1 MLHCNKSRKDG
12 LLLLFDFRKAHDS
25 IDHDYIYEVMESL
38 NFGKDMIDWMRLFLT
53 ERVAH
58 LLMGGHLTLK
68 ILMAQGDIISP
79 FIFNIAVEILL
90 IKITRSRHIKGIKL
104 QTEEEIKAQTF
115 ADDTSLLIERCEASL
130 KGCVN
135 FINSFSKIS
144 GLHANLD
151 KTRVV
156 PFGSN
161 FNTKDKLCPNLPLM

>member
-1 MLHCNKSRKDG
+1 M
-12 LLLLFDFRKAHDS
+12 
-25 IDHDYIYEVMESL
+25 
-38 NFGKDMIDWMRLFLT
+38 
-53 ERVAH
+53 
-58 LLMGGHLTLK
+58 
-68 ILMAQGDIISP
+68 DIISP
-79 FIFNIAVEILL
+79 FIFIVAVEILF

-135 FINSFSKIS
+135 FITSFSKVS

-161 FNTKDKLCPNLPLM
+161 FNTKDKLCSNLPLDWENSFTLLGIDIDNKLQQIDSNFDHIHTKMKSLINDW